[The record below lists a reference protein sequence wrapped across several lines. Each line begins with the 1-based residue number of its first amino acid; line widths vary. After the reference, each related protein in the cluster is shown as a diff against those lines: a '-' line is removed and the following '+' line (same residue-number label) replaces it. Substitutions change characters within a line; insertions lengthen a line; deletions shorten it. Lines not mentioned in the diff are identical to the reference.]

1 MREQWNYNMKTLN
14 EIIYII
20 LSVNIRNKFN
30 IKYQRGCI
38 HVPRT
43 SRISTYTES
52 GKMFNRHTDDHKT
65 GGNLSTY
72 KI

>member
-1 MREQWNYNMKTLN
+1 MEILN
-14 EIIYII
+14 EIFYIII
-20 LSVNIRNKFN
+20 LSVNIRNKLK
-30 IKYQRGCI
+30 IKYQRGCT
-38 HVPRT
+38 HFPRT

-52 GKMFNRHTDDHKT
+52 GKMFDRHTDGHKT